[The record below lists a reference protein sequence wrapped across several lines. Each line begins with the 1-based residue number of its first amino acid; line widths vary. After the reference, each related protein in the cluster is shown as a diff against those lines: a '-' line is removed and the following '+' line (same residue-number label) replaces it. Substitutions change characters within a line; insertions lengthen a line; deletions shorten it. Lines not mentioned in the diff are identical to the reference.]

1 MGALLISLLVCLAF
15 IYSYGNPVRL
25 VSPHGCEEIQI
36 DLCKSLP
43 YNSTLLPN
51 SYEQD
56 RQTTVNRTL
65 WDLVQRINAVVCSDD
80 LIFYFC
86 SLYLP
91 ICVKSKEIRK
101 PIKPCRSVCEKV
113 KRDCRATL
121 ESLPDGHQSFPEFQ
135 CGKLEDYD
143 KGVCLKPEAFVV
155 STSNL
160 GTLLFIQSHHYRLW
174 EKLSLVF
181 LCMCVLHSF
190 FLIFSFDYHND
201 VEVIHAHHF
210 NLVRYLNDMF
220 LNDWCSSEVLA
231 K

>member
-160 GTLLFIQSHHYRLW
+160 GTLLFIQSHHYRL
-174 EKLSLVF
+174 
-181 LCMCVLHSF
+181 
-190 FLIFSFDYHND
+190 
-201 VEVIHAHHF
+201 
-210 NLVRYLNDMF
+210 
-220 LNDWCSSEVLA
+220 
-231 K
+231 